1 MFKRILLVLLLT
13 CNVLLA
19 ENNTTLKAE
28 DGAKIEAL
36 KQKIV
41 LIEESIKDNLWF
53 KRYENYLT
61 YHKLLDELSTV
72 DAEVK
77 KLKNAKDK
85 ASIEK
90 YEKLLSKQE
99 ALEKQ
104 ILLLQE
110 FKNSPFS
117 RLSEPVELESYPKV
131 TNPISIISALSYVK
145 QIKQGSSD
153 YKASIDRLGLLIG
166 KLQEKLKLLEEIYQL
181 DPTILNEDG
190 IYEAQKELNTFIAAQ
205 EVANTSYSLH
215 VKKVEEASIR
225 VTQDITLQVKHAFN
239 IGIVVVLVI
248 ICTLLLKLAAKRY
261 IKDNERFYLANKI
274 INFAN
279 ITLIVIILLFAYLE
293 NVSYLVTVLG
303 FASAGI
309 AIAMK
314 DWFMSIL
321 GWMVIVFGGSFHVGD
336 RIKVR
341 KDGLSY
347 VGDIIDI
354 SLLRMTVF
362 EDVTLT
368 TYLENTRAGRVFF
381 VPNNLIFTSL
391 ISNYTH
397 GTIRTVWDGIYIYI
411 TFDSN
416 HKKAVHIAREITKK
430 YSKGYTDIARK
441 QLNLLRNQ
449 YSLKNTNVEPRVF
462 AFVEGQGFCINCWYM
477 TNSYAALTLR
487 GTIGCEIID
496 AFNQESDIKIAYQT
510 QNINLGQQEKPST
523 PPNEPVNNDEKSLF

>member
-1 MFKRILLVLLLT
+1 MLRHILLFLLFTCKIVLAESNT
-13 CNVLLA
+13 SNVL
-19 ENNTTLKAE
+19 EE
-28 DGAKIEAL
+28 SIKIDAL

-41 LIEESIKDNLWF
+41 LIDESIKDNLWY
-53 KRYENYLT
+53 KRYGNYLS
-61 YHKLLDELSTV
+61 YQKLLEELGVV

-77 KLKNAKDK
+77 KLKNVKDK
-85 ASIEK
+85 ASVEK
-90 YEKLLSKQE
+90 YDKLLSKQE
-99 ALEKQ
+99 SLEKQ

-117 RLSEPVELESYPKV
+117 RLAEPIEIESYPKV
-131 TNPISIISALSYVK
+131 TNPFSIISALSYVK
-145 QIKQGSSD
+145 QIKQDSSD
-153 YKASIDRLGLLIG
+153 YKIRIDRLELLIR
-166 KLQEKLKLLEEIYQL
+166 KLEEKLKLVEEIYAL
-181 DPTILNEDG
+181 NPKILGDESLL
-190 IYEAQKELNTFIAAQ
+190 EAQKELNAFISAQ
-205 EVANTSYSLH
+205 EIANTSYSLH
-215 VKKVEEASIR
+215 VKKVEEATIR
-225 VTQDITLQVKHAFN
+225 VTQDITLQIKHAFS
-239 IGIVVVLVI
+239 IGIVIVFVI
-248 ICTLLLKLAAKRY
+248 IFTLLLKLAAKRY

-279 ITLIVIILLFAYLE
+279 ITLIVVILLFAYLE

-354 SLLRMTVF
+354 SLLRMTVL

-368 TYLENTRAGRVFF
+368 TYLENVRAGRVFF
-381 VPNNLIFTSL
+381 VPNNMIFTSL

-462 AFVEGQGFCINCWYM
+462 AFVEGQGFCVNCWYM

-523 PPNEPVNNDEKSLF
+523 PPNDPASPHEKSLF

>member
-1 MFKRILLVLLLT
+1 MKVAVIKYNAGNIRSV
-13 CNVLLA
+13 
-19 ENNTTLKAE
+19 
-28 DGAKIEAL
+28 DYAL
-36 KQKIV
+36 
-41 LIEESIKDNLWF
+41 
-53 KRYENYLT
+53 R
-61 YHKLLDELSTV
+61 
-72 DAEVK
+72 
-77 KLKNAKDK
+77 
-85 ASIEK
+85 
-90 YEKLLSKQE
+90 
-99 ALEKQ
+99 
-104 ILLLQE
+104 
-110 FKNSPFS
+110 
-117 RLSEPVELESYPKV
+117 
-131 TNPISIISALSYVK
+131 
-145 QIKQGSSD
+145 
-153 YKASIDRLGLLIG
+153 RLGVEAEITADEAVLRAADKVIFPGVGEAETTMNFLNGGNMGQLI
-166 KLQEKLKLLEEIYQL
+166 
-181 DPTILNEDG
+181 
-190 IYEAQKELNTFIAAQ
+190 KELRQPVLGICLGMQLMCRHSEEGNVDCLGIFDVDVKRFVSQ
-205 EVANTSYSLH
+205 KHEDKVPHMGWNSLH
-215 VKKVEEASIR
+215 VKKVEEATIR
-225 VTQDITLQVKHAFN
+225 VTQDITLQIKHAFN
-239 IGIVVVLVI
+239 IGIVIVVVI
-248 ICTLLLKLAAKRY
+248 IFTLLLKLAAKRY

-279 ITLIVIILLFAYLE
+279 ITLIVIVLLFAYLE

-354 SLLRMTVF
+354 SLLRMTVL

-368 TYLENTRAGRVFF
+368 TYLENVRAGRVFF
-381 VPNNLIFTSL
+381 VPNNMIFTSL

-462 AFVEGQGFCINCWYM
+462 AFVEGQGFCVNCWYM

-523 PPNEPVNNDEKSLF
+523 PPNEPVNTNEKSLF